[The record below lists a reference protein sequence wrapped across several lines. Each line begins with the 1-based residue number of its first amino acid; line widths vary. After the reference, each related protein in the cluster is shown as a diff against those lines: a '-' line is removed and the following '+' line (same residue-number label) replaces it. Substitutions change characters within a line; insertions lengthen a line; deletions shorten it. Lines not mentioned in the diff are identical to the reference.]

1 MAVVSP
7 AQVQRF
13 LSGLDYPSSRVE
25 LIEYAVEEGAD
36 EDVIDTL
43 TQIPDDLYRTP
54 DDVNQAIEEIQEATE
69 EE

>member
-7 AQVQRF
+7 SQVQRF
-13 LSGLDYPSSRVE
+13 LSGLDFPSSREE
-25 LIEYAVEEGAD
+25 LIDYAVEEGAD

-43 TQIPDDLYRTP
+43 SMIPDDLYHSP
-54 DDVNQAIEEIQEATE
+54 EEVGQAIEEIQESPE

>member
-7 AQVQRF
+7 AQVQRY
-13 LSGLDYPSSRVE
+13 LSGLVYPSSREE
-25 LIEYAVEEGAD
+25 LIDYAVEEGAD

-43 TQIPDDLYRTP
+43 SMIPDDMYHSP
-54 DDVNQAIEEIQEATE
+54 EEVGQAIEEIQESPE